1 MTLDR
6 RTPGTGLGTVLVA
19 NRGEIAVR
27 IVRACREAGLRAV
40 AVYSD
45 ADAGAPHV
53 ALADEAHRIGP
64 PPARDS
70 YLDVDALLG
79 AAKAAGA
86 DGVHPGY
93 GLLSEDAGFA
103 AAVAGAGMRFV
114 GPSSQVIAMMG
125 DKVAARGIAREC
137 GVAVPEGTGAVD
149 PDDPE
154 LPARAAAIGFP
165 LVVKA
170 SFGGGGRGMRV
181 VTAPDGLADALT
193 AAGRESAA
201 AFGRSEVH
209 LERYLPRP
217 RHVEVQIL
225 ADDHGTVLALGDR
238 DCSAQRRHQKLLEEA
253 PAPDLDPDLRA
264 AMADAA
270 ARIARR
276 VGYSGAGTVEF
287 LVSGGEYA
295 FLEMNTRLQVE
306 HGVTELVT
314 GVDLVAEQLR
324 IAGGAPLSPPVV
336 DAADAAPRGHAIQAR
351 IAVEDPRAGFRPA
364 PGRIGALVLPSGP
377 GVRTDFGVTGGG
389 TVPGD
394 YDSMIGKVLA
404 HAADRD
410 AARRRLGL
418 ALDEL
423 VVEGPPTT
431 AAYLRAVL
439 DTEAFAAAAHDTGSV
454 ERDWVPEALLGPAT
468 PDAATPGTGAPGG
481 EAPGNATPGAGA
493 VGAGAP
499 EGATAGG
506 AVAVSPGPGSAGTG
520 TPVRRVRI
528 ATERG
533 PLDLLVP
540 GRRST
545 AGAAGAAA
553 PARPTRSGDDTAGPG
568 DTAAA
573 AGAPT
578 APMDAT
584 VVAVRVVPGDA
595 VAAGDVVV
603 VLEAMKME
611 MEIRAGAAGTIAAVP
626 VTAGAPVSA
635 GAVLV
640 ELT

>member
-1 MTLDR
+1 MTLDG
-6 RTPGTGLGTVLVA
+6 RTPGTVLVA

-27 IVRACREAGLRAV
+27 IVRACREAGLRPV

-70 YLDVDALLG
+70 YLDVEALLG

-86 DGVHPGY
+86 DAVHPGY

-103 AAVAGAGMRFV
+103 AAVTGAGMRFV
-114 GPSSQVIAMMG
+114 GPSAEVIATMG
-125 DKVAARGIAREC
+125 DKVAARAIAREC
-137 GVAVPEGTGAVD
+137 GVPVPEGTGTVD
-149 PDDPE
+149 PDDPA
-154 LPARAAAIGFP
+154 LPARAARLGYP

-181 VTAPDGLADALT
+181 VTGPDELAEAL
-193 AAGRESAA
+193 AAAAREGAA

-217 RHVEVQIL
+217 RHVEVQVL
-225 ADDHGTVLALGDR
+225 ADDHGTVVALGDR
-238 DCSAQRRHQKLLEEA
+238 DCSVQRRHQKLIEEA
-253 PAPDLDPDLRA
+253 PAPGLSPQLRA
-264 AMADAA
+264 ALADAA
-270 ARIARR
+270 VRITRR

-287 LVSGGEYA
+287 LVSGTEFA

-324 IAGGAPLSPPVV
+324 VAGGESLSPTVLEV
-336 DAADAAPRGHAIQAR
+336 ASAGAAAPGDPAAPGGPAAPGSTTVRGHAIQAR
-351 IAVEDPRAGFRPA
+351 IAVEDPRAGFRPS
-364 PGRIGALVLPSGP
+364 PGPIGALELPAGP
-377 GVRTDFGVTGGG
+377 GVRTDFGVVAGG
-389 TVPGD
+389 TVPAE

-410 AARRRLGL
+410 TARRRLGL

-423 VVEGPPTT
+423 VVGGRPTT
-431 AAYLRAVL
+431 AGYLRAVL
-439 DTEAFAAAAHDTGSV
+439 DTAEFAAGTHDTGSV
-454 ERDWVPEALLGPAT
+454 ERDWAPEALLGPAG
-468 PDAATPGTGAPGG
+468 D
-481 EAPGNATPGAGA
+481 AGA
-493 VGAGAP
+493 A
-499 EGATAGG
+499 
-506 AVAVSPGPGSAGTG
+506 SPGPAAEPGAAGGSGTPG
-520 TPVRRVRI
+520 HAVPVRRVRI
-528 ATERG
+528 ATDRG
-533 PLDLLVP
+533 PLDLLVA
-540 GRRST
+540 GR
-545 AGAAGAAA
+545 AA
-553 PARPTRSGDDTAGPG
+553 PGPAGTAAPLRPTRSTDDRP
-568 DTAAA
+568 A
-573 AGAPT
+573 AGNAPGAAGDPT

-584 VVAVRVVPGDA
+584 VVTVRVAPGDA

-611 MEIRAGAAGTIAAVP
+611 MEIRAGTAGTVAAVP
-626 VTAGAPVSA
+626 VTAGSPIAA